1 MESYAHMSGLEDQ
14 VVNLEDQ
21 VKALEEKLSAVYS
34 ELNNKDNLVKQHAKE
49 ECTNKHRPRPQKHDL
64 LATLS

>member
-34 ELNNKDNLVKQHAKE
+34 ELNNKDDLVKQHAKVAE
-49 ECTNKHRPRPQKHDL
+49 EAISGNTYIYTNVHNSK
-64 LATLS
+64 